1 MTASEKWDLSDK
13 MWMNLENRTDQTG
26 DEDHK
31 LLMLSGGDKSFQLS
45 EEREDKRVHRAG
57 RWV

>member
-1 MTASEKWDLSDK
+1 
-13 MWMNLENRTDQTG
+13 MNLLENRTDQTG